1 LIGVVRDHLARWD
14 GLLDFND
21 QTKAPHPQS
30 PLNAIAISTIPGPR
44 P

>member
-21 QTKAPHPQS
+21 QTKAPQS
-30 PLNAIAISTIPGPR
+30 PLTAIAISTMPGPR